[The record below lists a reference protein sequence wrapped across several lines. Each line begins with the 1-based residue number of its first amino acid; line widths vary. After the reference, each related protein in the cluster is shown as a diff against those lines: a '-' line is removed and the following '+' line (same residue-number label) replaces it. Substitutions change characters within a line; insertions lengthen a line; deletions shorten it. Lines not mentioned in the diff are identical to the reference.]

1 MTYKISDWDGNV
13 LELTPGEII
22 EKLIKEE
29 DEYGNFFTS
38 YTELARVCQ
47 IEGFPGISTRAIAV
61 FSIRHEAK
69 MLAQGIMGK
78 RPNDDK
84 ETSAGDAEPVES
96 VGKTTS
102 NIIISHGLVIEDLND
117 FGDEEAEL
125 YEELEDHYKFDG
137 EDEDSLSFFFNYLLS
152 DPERSV
158 KINLQKL
165 ISLLILNTVFHVN
178 VEYDL
183 TDEEYERSN
192 IWAHEMS
199 VEIWKIVTQTGG
211 INIRALN
218 LFIEK
223 VYLELLY
230 EALGA
235 DRVPAAD
242 VDEAIQAEEFYTIEQ
257 TNGTEIFWEAWRQ
270 AEAMSDAEAE
280 AILEQKAWDDY
291 INTVANNICAE
302 VYPMWTIYTDEAIWW
317 DDFEAGKYPKGW

>member
-1 MTYKISDWDGNV
+1 MTYKISDWDENV

-22 EKLIKEE
+22 EKLLKEE

-47 IEGFPGISTRAIAV
+47 IEGFPGISARAIAI
-61 FSIRHEAK
+61 FSIRHETK
-69 MLAQGIMGK
+69 MLAQGIIGK
-78 RPNDDK
+78 RPNENSQDNND
-84 ETSAGDAEPVES
+84 EPIES

-102 NIIISHGLVIEDLND
+102 NIIISHGLIIEDLND

-137 EDEDSLSFFFNYLLS
+137 EDESALSFFFNYLLR
-152 DPERSV
+152 DPDHGV
-158 KINLQKL
+158 QVNLQKF

-183 TDEEYERSN
+183 TDEEYEWSN
-192 IWAHEMS
+192 MWAHEMA
-199 VEIWKIVTQTGG
+199 VEIWKIAAQTG
-211 INIRALN
+211 IDVRALN

-223 VYLELLY
+223 VYLGILY

-235 DRVPAAD
+235 DRVPADD
-242 VDEAIQAEEFYTIEQ
+242 VDEAIQAEKFYTIEQ
-257 TNGTEIFWEAWRQ
+257 TRGTEIFWEAWRQ

-280 AILEQKAWDDY
+280 AILEKKAWDDY
-291 INTVANNICAE
+291 INTVANNICME

-317 DDFEAGKYPKGW
+317 DEFEAGKYPKGW